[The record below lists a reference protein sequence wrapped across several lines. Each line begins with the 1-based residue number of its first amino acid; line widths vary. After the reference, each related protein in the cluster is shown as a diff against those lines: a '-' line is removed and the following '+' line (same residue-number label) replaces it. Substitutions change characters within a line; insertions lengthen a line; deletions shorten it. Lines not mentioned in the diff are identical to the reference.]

1 MPLSGRVRP
10 LTETTLRDHPRWE
23 GNRWQPPRLLGGMDL
38 LTVVF
43 FIVGIAALVVG
54 AEALVRGAARLA
66 ARTGLSPVVIG
77 LTVVAFGTSAP
88 ELAVSL
94 GAAFRD
100 EADLAVGNVVGSN
113 IANILLVLGISAA
126 VGGSLIVAQRIIRI
140 DVPIMIGLSVLLLV
154 FGLDNELERWEGI
167 VFVALLATYI
177 TWTVV
182 ASRRSS
188 AQVEE
193 EYDEALSAEKLRES
207 SAWVD
212 FGFVLAGLLLLVVG
226 ATALVEAA
234 TDIAEALGV
243 SDLVIGLTVVAIG
256 TSLPEVATSVVAAAR
271 GQRDLAVGNAVGS
284 NLFNILAVLGV
295 TATLAPD
302 SIPIPDGAINI
313 DLPVMIGVAVAC
325 LPIFW
330 NGYVIQRW
338 EGIYFLGF
346 YVAYLTWLV
355 LDNADHA
362 IRDEYAVAL
371 VAFVLPLTVVA
382 ITVGIV
388 RGQRRRRSEAFI
400 PVDA

>member
-1 MPLSGRVRP
+1 
-10 LTETTLRDHPRWE
+10 
-23 GNRWQPPRLLGGMDL
+23 MDL

-43 FIVGIAALVVG
+43 FVVGVGALVVG

-94 GAAFRD
+94 GAALRD

-113 IANILLVLGISAA
+113 IANVLLVLGISAA
-126 VGGSLIVAQRIIRI
+126 VGGSLIVAQRIVRI
-140 DVPIMIGLSVLLLV
+140 DVPIMVALSFLLLL
-154 FGLDNELERWEGI
+154 FGLDNELQRWEGI
-167 VFVALLATYI
+167 VFVLLLIAYI

-182 ASRRSS
+182 ASRRSTKPEV
-188 AQVEE
+188 QE

-207 SAWVD
+207 SAWTD
-212 FGFVLAGLLLLVVG
+212 LGFVLAGLLLLVVG
-226 ATALVEAA
+226 STALVEAA

-243 SDLVIGLTVVAIG
+243 SELVIGLTVVAIG
-256 TSLPEVATSVVAAAR
+256 TSLPEIATSVVAAAR

-295 TATLAPD
+295 TATVAPN

-313 DLPVMIGVAVAC
+313 DLPVMIGVAIAC

-330 NGYVIQRW
+330 NGYVLQRW
-338 EGIYFLGF
+338 EGIYFLAF
-346 YVAYLTWLV
+346 YAAYIVWLI
-355 LDNADHA
+355 LDNSEHA
-362 IRDEYAVAL
+362 ARDEYATAL
-371 VAFVLPLTVVA
+371 LGFVLPLTA
-382 ITVGIV
+382 I
-388 RGQRRRRSEAFI
+388 RRRRG
-400 PVDA
+400 